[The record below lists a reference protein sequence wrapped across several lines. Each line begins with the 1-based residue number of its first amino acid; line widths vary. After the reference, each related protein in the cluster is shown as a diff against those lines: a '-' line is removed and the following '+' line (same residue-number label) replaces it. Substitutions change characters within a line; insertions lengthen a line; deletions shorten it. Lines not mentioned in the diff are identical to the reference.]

1 MANPYFSRQGSYT
14 KGTLARGDI
23 VKADFDAIVTGF
35 DSIELPI
42 KSSLKLR
49 NDEDVQFTQTNAE
62 RALHVVGFSATGTPE
77 LQKSIGLW
85 KGTWATSTAYNIRD
99 VVVDG
104 AGGASTGNVY
114 IAIADHTSGT
124 WATDLSTNWEKMV
137 DIERAETAVTNA
149 TTQATAS
156 AASATASA
164 ASATSSEASSV
175 TSEAH
180 KDSATTAKND
190 AITARGLSE
199 TYRDDSYEWATRAHN
214 SSYTDSA
221 TNSGYSAY
229 HWAQEAATSA
239 SVVSGKIIKDTDN
252 DTTIDTEQSTDEDII
267 RFKAAGSE
275 QLQIASS
282 GIKIIN
288 SAGAMAY
295 TLPRTTGASGDYL
308 VATDSS
314 GTIAWDTSPSAGL
327 EDFVLLGIDIV

>member
-62 RALHVVGFSATGTPE
+62 RALHVVAFSATGTPE
-77 LQKSIGLW
+77 LQKSVGLW
-85 KGTWATSTAYNIRD
+85 KGTWTTATAYNIRD

-104 AGGASTGNVY
+104 AAGASTGNVY
-114 IAIADHTSGT
+114 IAVADHTSGT

-149 TTQATAS
+149 TNQAS
-156 AASATASA
+156 ASASSAAASLASANASEV
-164 ASATSSEASSV
+164 SSI

-180 KDSATTAKND
+180 KLGSESAKTD
-190 AITARGLSE
+190 AITARGLAE
-199 TYRDDSYEWATRAHN
+199 TYRNDANEWATRAWN

-221 TNSGYSAY
+221 SNTGYSAY

-252 DTTIDTEQSTDEDII
+252 DTRIDTEYTADEDII
-267 RFKAAGSE
+267 RFQAGGDE
-275 QLQIASS
+275 QLQITSTGVKVISS
-282 GIKIIN
+282 G
-288 SAGAMAY
+288 GGYAY

-314 GTIAWDTSPSAGL
+314 GTIEWDVSPSQGL
-327 EDFVLLGIDIV
+327 EDIVLLGLDIV